1 MAEMWLDNPVRRT
14 AKRRVRP
21 RVTVT
26 GDTVTFGKKSP
37 YKGRV
42 RKANAPGGVLMLV
55 NRKSRRRK
63 RSQPAALKAYWAGRR
78 RRNPL
83 ALANPRRRRSVR
95 RRNNPLALA
104 NPRRRRSY
112 RRNPVRS
119 RSFMP
124 NMSSMTAYAMTAFG
138 MVAPSLVS
146 DRLLPML
153 GITLTGWLRRGVQL
167 AVPVG
172 VQYFAPRILGKD
184 TPAFVAGAYGVT
196 ILGCVNDLVGFPGMV
211 GRFGGYEAG
220 RRKIA
225 GYERGR
231 SAGAMSPRGMSVAA
245 F

>member
-1 MAEMWLDNPVRRT
+1 MAEMWLDNPIRRT

-26 GDTVTFGKKSP
+26 GDTVTFGKRSP

-42 RKANAPGGVLMLV
+42 RKANAPGGVLMLA
-55 NRKSRRRK
+55 NRTHRRK
-63 RSQPAALKAYWAGRR
+63 RSQPAALKRYWAGRR
-78 RRNPL
+78 RNP
-83 ALANPRRRRSVR
+83 LANPRRRR
-95 RRNNPLALA
+95 RNPFPISLA
-104 NPRRRRSY
+104 NPRRRRRSY

-119 RSFMP
+119 RSFLP
-124 NMSSMTAYAMTAFG
+124 KLNSLTAYAMTAFG
-138 MVAPSLVS
+138 MVAPSLVT

-153 GITLTGWLRRGVQL
+153 GITLTGWLRRGAQL

-196 ILGCVNDLVGFPGMV
+196 ILGAVNDLVGFPGMV
-211 GRFGGYEAG
+211 GRMGGYEPG
-220 RRKIA
+220 RKLIK